1 MSSLKDKG
9 LDTPGPMEIFRQ
21 SSDSSGPKPVLGP
34 GGGVSEWFK
43 ELVLKTSDL
52 HGSVGSNPTPTA
64 IPRVKPRETCSSL
77 LF

>member
-34 GGGVSEWFK
+34 
-43 ELVLKTSDL
+43 
-52 HGSVGSNPTPTA
+52 
-64 IPRVKPRETCSSL
+64 
-77 LF
+77 